1 MPINVTQGMVLLL
14 LKPLNIPA
22 NYALNLIIFITDPKN
37 KIGYWMKNKTI
48 SFIKKYPISILLG
61 IIVINLMTISA
72 HLRVNSELAFKKVAC
87 SRYFAFYA
95 YGTDQQAAEN
105 ELKTADKLKIPLE
118 LVDAYCQRIVR
129 S

>member
-1 MPINVTQGMVLLL
+1 
-14 LKPLNIPA
+14 
-22 NYALNLIIFITDPKN
+22 
-37 KIGYWMKNKTI
+37 MKNKTL

-72 HLRVNSELAFKKVAC
+72 HLRVNSKLAFYKEVC

-95 YGTDQQAAEN
+95 YGTDQQAEKK
-105 ELKTADKLKIPLE
+105 EFKTAKKLKIPVE

-129 S
+129 A

>member
-1 MPINVTQGMVLLL
+1 
-14 LKPLNIPA
+14 
-22 NYALNLIIFITDPKN
+22 
-37 KIGYWMKNKTI
+37 MKNKTL

-61 IIVINLMTISA
+61 IIVINLISISG
-72 HLRVNSELAFKKVAC
+72 HLKVNSKLAFYKEAC

-95 YGTDQQAAEN
+95 YGTDQQAEKK
-105 ELKTADKLKIPLE
+105 EYKTAKKLKIPVE